1 MQAPYHDQQ
10 LPKSR
15 ARKPTPS
22 PTGGSQPNQSLIDGL
37 ACLEALAVADEA
49 IGCRDLGRRLGIHHV
64 RANRLL
70 KSLAEAGFAEQDH
83 QRRYRPGPGFHV
95 LAVLAMHGSGLIRRA
110 LPHLERL
117 ARDTGATI
125 ALGMLWRAQVCYLFH
140 GDASTPSAEAL
151 GRTRLIAAEDS
162 SIGHVLLAAQGESA
176 RAAALAEI
184 PAPRQR
190 ALKLALKAV
199 KRDGYACLE
208 HSGAG
213 THRHHSIAVT
223 VGSPIFAGI
232 AATGVH
238 LDRPIGPIVA
248 SLIATAEK
256 ISQEHA

>member
-1 MQAPYHDQQ
+1 MQVTHKNTALAKTP
-10 LPKSR
+10 
-15 ARKPTPS
+15 ARKPATS
-22 PTGGSQPNQSLIDGL
+22 PTAGSQPNQSLIDGL

-49 IGCRDLGRRLGIHHV
+49 VGCRDLGRRLGIHHV

-70 KSLAEAGFAEQDH
+70 KSLAEAGFAEQDS

-110 LPHLERL
+110 LPHLQQL
-117 ARDTGATI
+117 ARDTGATV

-140 GDASTPSAEAL
+140 GDANTPSAEAL

-162 SIGHVLLAAQGESA
+162 SIGHVLLAAQPDPA
-176 RAAALAEI
+176 RAAALAEV
-184 PAPRQR
+184 PATRQR
-190 ALKLALKAV
+190 ALNLALKAV

-208 HSGAG
+208 HASGNG
-213 THRHHSIAVT
+213 PHHSIAVT

-232 AATGVH
+232 AATGVN
-238 LDRPIGPIVA
+238 LDRPLAPIVA
-248 SLIATAEK
+248 RLIATAAA